1 MNLFLLELKFFL
13 DCIIVYDHP
22 TLPSPRASSP
32 QRSTSGGLSAST
44 PISASSSQPSTSGG
58 LSASTPISASSPQ
71 PSTSGGLCVLCI
83 SEKSCY
89 AMVPCGH
96 LLMCDS
102 CKIEPVKC
110 YICKRLVHKIIKIYN
125 V

>member
-13 DCIIVYDHP
+13 DCIIVYDRP

-32 QRSTSGGLSAST
+32 QPTLSVGLSM
-44 PISASSSQPSTSGG
+44 
-58 LSASTPISASSPQ
+58 STPISASSPE
-71 PSTSGGLCVLCI
+71 PSTSGGLCVICI

-102 CKIEPVKC
+102 CKLEPVKC
-110 YICKRLVHKIIKIYN
+110 YICQRLVHKMIKIYN